1 MGALSKLAP
10 LAGLTWGLSLS
21 LALQAAEP
29 PPLAYPADLPPREA
43 AITAI
48 RSAPQARAAESMLAA
63 EGENRKRL
71 EAGPYEWTARVGS
84 QRRNVNGVNGA
95 PNERY
100 REWSGGIERGIRL
113 PGKAALDEQ
122 LGANGE
128 TMAQAAL
135 GDALHETGRL
145 LLRTWF
151 LWLREQENAA
161 QWQRQS
167 ESLARQRQV
176 TARRVQLG
184 DAPRLEL
191 MQAEAAA
198 AQAQAALEQ
207 ARLRRQVAEVDLAA
221 RFPGLPLPRQVAPGE
236 PQPLETLEWREHL
249 LEHNHEL
256 MLARAESQQAR
267 LVAHRADADRLPDPT
282 LGVHIGSDKGGEER
296 LAGVSISIP
305 FSGTLR
311 SATARRDA
319 AYASAAA
326 SREAATLARINAEAA
341 ALLAS
346 AQAAYESW
354 RLAEEA
360 ARRIEQAAT
369 LMARAY
375 QLGEAGIAELLTA
388 QRQANDARLAA
399 NQSRLDALESRYR
412 VYLDSHG
419 LWPVDGEHEHEEK

>member
-1 MGALSKLAP
+1 MGPMLKLMP
-10 LAGLTWGLSLS
+10 LAALLCSA
-21 LALQAAEP
+21 ALQAAEP

-43 AITAI
+43 AVNAI
-48 RSAPQARAAESMLAA
+48 RLAPQAKAAEAMLEA

-128 TMAQAAL
+128 AMAKVAL
-135 GDALHETGRL
+135 GDTLHETSRS
-145 LLRTWF
+145 LLRYWF
-151 LWLREQENAA
+151 IWLRENEGAA

-207 ARLRRQVAEVDLAA
+207 ARLRRQVAEADLAA
-221 RFPGLPLPRQVAPGE
+221 RFPGLPQPRQVAPSE
-236 PQPLETLEWREHL
+236 PLPLEEAEWREHL

-256 MLARAESQQAR
+256 MLARAESEQAR
-267 LVAHRADADRLPDPT
+267 LVANRADAERMPDPT
-282 LGVHIGSDKGGEER
+282 LGVHVGSDKGGEER
-296 LAGVSISIP
+296 IAGVSISIP
-305 FSGTLR
+305 FSGSLR

-326 SREAATLARINAEAA
+326 SREAATLARINAEVA
-341 ALLAS
+341 ALLAN
-346 AQAAYESW
+346 ARAAYESW
-354 RLAEEA
+354 RRAEDA
-360 ARRIEQAAT
+360 AQRIEQAAA

-375 QLGEAGIAELLTA
+375 QLGEAGITELLTA
-388 QRQANDARLAA
+388 QRQANEASLAA

-412 VYLDSHG
+412 VYLDGHG
-419 LWPVDGEHEHEEK
+419 LWPVDGEHTEK